1 MTLLEVVPLTN
12 SYHSSLIIAI
22 VYFFPIE
29 EQTGSY
35 RIARQL
41 SEKESSN
48 NCFLNTF
55 NYIANI
61 FV

>member
-35 RIARQL
+35 RIAR
-41 SEKESSN
+41 
-48 NCFLNTF
+48 
-55 NYIANI
+55 
-61 FV
+61 